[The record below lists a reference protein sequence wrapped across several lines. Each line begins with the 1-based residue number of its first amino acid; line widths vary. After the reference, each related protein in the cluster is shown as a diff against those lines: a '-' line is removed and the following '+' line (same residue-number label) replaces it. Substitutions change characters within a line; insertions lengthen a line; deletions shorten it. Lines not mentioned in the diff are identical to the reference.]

1 MKKLL
6 LVILLF
12 FLLFSLPNCFYS
24 QLLLNEISVH
34 KGLYD
39 EFQEENDWIEIINSG
54 SNTVN
59 LNNYFMSDDINNLQK
74 WRFPNYQLASNEKI
88 LIFASNKTLGLYPSH
103 WENLVK
109 ANDIWKYELGTSTIS
124 SSWNSL
130 NFDDQLWNSGQGG
143 IGYGDNDDNTIISNT
158 ISLYLRRKFTIQNI
172 NDLTHLLFHADYDD
186 GFIAYLNGVE
196 IMRSNNF
203 STYYP
208 TYNTTTNS
216 NHEAVLY
223 NGGIPESK
231 LFDFNNFSDL
241 LIPGDNILA
250 IQVHNSNNNSS
261 DLSSNFY
268 LSAGISS
275 NNYYYQNLPTWLSPP
290 QVFIHTN
297 FKLSLN
303 ETLIISNNAGNISD
317 SLTVPI
323 NLFNGLSYGRSPDGS
338 NNWCYFNQPTP
349 NNNNGAS
356 WCYDGIEPK
365 PDITTPSGWYTNLVN
380 VNINQNSNNEIRFT
394 TNGDVPEQ
402 TDLLFSNSLTFN
414 TSSVFSARA
423 FSNGNNLPSEVID
436 RTYIINESNHNLP
449 VFSIITNYDNLWD
462 WNTGIYV
469 FGPNADLN
477 NYPHFGSNFWEPWSR
492 WSRMEFFDSDKNKQF
507 ETQFDL
513 EIHGG
518 WSRAEPQK
526 SFRIDNKSIYKG
538 PVEYPLIPG
547 KSHIT
552 SYNNFN
558 LRNGGQHAWNDRIQ
572 DGIISKVVK
581 ETNIDRMGYEPAIVY
596 LNGTYWG
603 LYGIREKIDEH
614 YVEINHGI
622 TSEKVDLLNRDSA
635 LAGSSQHFME
645 SFRIINNTSV
655 TDSNFLNIFSS
666 RFDLDN
672 YIDYFITQ
680 TYIQN
685 MDWMGIAWGLNNV
698 KLWRPDTTGGVWRYV
713 LYDTDAALGYFGQ
726 SIWDN
731 YINAARFPAVSS
743 EHSQIFS
750 RALINQEFKCQFTNR
765 YNDLINTIFQP
776 NHFNEVANNI
786 KDRLSNAI
794 PTHINTWAPNGG
806 GLNSYAQWSN
816 AISNIC
822 SYNNSRI
829 STARSHLNQSL
840 NLNGQK
846 DIQLNVYPPNSGNIK
861 ISTIIPSDYPWNGVY
876 HGGCPIDIEA
886 IPDSG
891 YSFSHWENNN
901 ATANNLNNEKLE
913 NINLDAN
920 YTFTA
925 NFTSCDIAIEVTLEQ
940 RNNIII
946 PNITEYSG
954 DILYQ
959 WYANG
964 QLVSSDSIIYNP
976 ADGVYK
982 LYVTIGNCQVHSNL
996 LIYEKNDYDLEI
1008 YPNPA
1013 ENEFELIFLL
1023 SSRQDIEISI
1033 INNLGQEISK
1043 NKIDD
1048 FIGQYKEK
1056 VNVSSLSKGVYFVQ
1070 LKTNNEI
1077 YNKKLILS
1085 K

>member
-109 ANDIWKYELGTSTIS
+109 ANDIWKYELGTSTLS
-124 SSWNSL
+124 SNWNSL

-241 LIPGDNILA
+241 LFQGDNILA

-414 TSSVFSARA
+414 SSSVFSARA

-477 NYPHFGSNFWEPWSR
+477 NYPHFGSNFWEPWSK

-655 TDSNFLNIFSS
+655 TDSNFLNVFSS

-731 YINAARFPAVSS
+731 YINAARFPTVSS

-776 NHFNEVANNI
+776 NHFNKVANNL

-861 ISTIIPSDYPWNGVY
+861 INTITPSDYPWNGVY

-925 NFTSCDIAIEVTLEQ
+925 NFTPCDIATEVTIEQ
-940 RNNIII
+940 RNNIIVS
-946 PNITEYSG
+946 NITEYSEN
-954 DILYQ
+954 ILYQ

-982 LYVTIGNCQVHSNL
+982 LYVTIGNCQVLSNL